1 MRNIHWQG
9 IYVGFGGYRAHI
21 DTCTAVSMCM
31 YIRKSSNSKIN
42 LTPQE
47 RVDCITLLSHCRLKE
62 YVTQCAYDDGVGS
75 LLVAIDVLDDLQ
87 GQRMRKGGKRS
98 ERKRTREKEM
108 ERDSEK

>member
-1 MRNIHWQG
+1 
-9 IYVGFGGYRAHI
+9 
-21 DTCTAVSMCM
+21 MCM

-75 LLVAIDVLDDLQ
+75 LLVAIDVLDDVSHYFSCLFIGTQ
-87 GQRMRKGGKRS
+87 TGSFIVGMIS
-98 ERKRTREKEM
+98 
-108 ERDSEK
+108 